1 MRQRIATHT
10 VRIQHIIEA
19 LVLIQAPTLIR
30 ILQLILI
37 TTEEHTLLLHRTTTG
52 VAARREATVVIE
64 AVVPP
69 ELLGT
74 PEHRLEP
81 EVRGAM
87 EVAVARVCPE
97 AEEVEVREAARLR
110 GVGNS
115 LPF

>member
-1 MRQRIATHT
+1 MQQRIATHT
-10 VRIQHIIEA
+10 VQIQHIIEA
-19 LVLIQAPTLIR
+19 QALIQVLIP
-30 ILQLILI
+30 ILI
-37 TTEEHTLLLHRTTTG
+37 ATEEHTLLLHRTTTG

-87 EVAVARVCPE
+87 AVAVARVCPE

-110 GVGNS
+110 GVGNL